1 MSLKTGSRES
11 VGRSTAS
18 WREDPEV
25 HLMQSVQ
32 QGDEAAFGELRKRY
46 AGRVFSFF
54 CRQMRDRSEAEDLTQ
69 EVFLRLYRS
78 RVRYQPRARF
88 ATWIF
93 HIAHN
98 VARNAQRSR
107 RRRPSVQLDLCK
119 PSSQLLLEGAKPD
132 RVGEPWIGVERAEV
146 AEHVRNAV
154 AGLVGRSRTAVEL
167 HTFAN
172 QTYAEVAAELEMT
185 PKAAKSLLYRARNQL
200 RVSLTPFVS

>member
-46 AGRVFSFF
+46 AGRVSRSFVGK
-54 CRQMRDRSEAEDLTQ
+54 CDRSEAEDLTQ

-98 VARNAQRSR
+98 VARMSN
-107 RRRPSVQLDLCK
+107 
-119 PSSQLLLEGAKPD
+119 D
-132 RVGEPWIGVERAEV
+132 RVVDVRAYNWI
-146 AEHVRNAV
+146 
-154 AGLVGRSRTAVEL
+154 
-167 HTFAN
+167 
-172 QTYAEVAAELEMT
+172 YA
-185 PKAAKSLLYRARNQL
+185 SLQVNYY
-200 RVSLTPFVS
+200 